1 MGHTDR
7 LLRCERNQRLFC
19 VSDGID
25 GESALAPLAFACEC
39 AGETCVSTIPLAA
52 QQFFAIASSPNR
64 FIVLRG
70 HESRDVEDVVAERD
84 GFLIVSKGGAGA
96 EVAKENS

>member
-1 MGHTDR
+1 MGHADR
-7 LLRCERNQRLFC
+7 ILRVEQNQRLFC
-19 VSDGID
+19 VSDGTN

-39 AGETCVSTIPLAA
+39 AGETCLSTIPLTT
-52 QQFFAIASSPNR
+52 QQFLAIASSPNR

-70 HESRDVEDVVAERD
+70 HESRDVEHVVAERD

-96 EVAKENS
+96 EFAK

>member
-7 LLRCERNQRLFC
+7 IVRCEQNQRLFC
-19 VSDGID
+19 VSDGIN

-39 AGETCVSTIPLAA
+39 SGETCLDTIPLTT
-52 QQFFAIASSPNR
+52 QQFLAIASSPNR

-84 GFLIVSKGGAGA
+84 DFLIVCD
-96 EVAKENS
+96 